1 MTATDE
7 SWRHNP
13 PKLVALALFI
23 WTRPKG
29 AGRVAWSRLTGRSQA
44 TQFNESRGRVD
55 QVTWQVLTRKASHLR
70 SAQNDAHSKPKVKQS
85 VNYAKQIQPRFPAKI
100 KGKRY
105 KSTKGQL
112 HKHRIDRPMKCQWLT
127 RRQSDKITEITG
139 EARRNAKTNDNKNF
153 DGKLH
158 NENSINQNANS
169 PSSLQYLIC
178 GNG

>member
-1 MTATDE
+1 M
-7 SWRHNP
+7 
-13 PKLVALALFI
+13 
-23 WTRPKG
+23 
-29 AGRVAWSRLTGRSQA
+29 
-44 TQFNESRGRVD
+44 
-55 QVTWQVLTRKASHLR
+55 SHLR

-85 VNYAKQIQPRFPAKI
+85 VSYAKQIQPRFPAKI

-139 EARRNAKTNDNKNF
+139 EARRTANTNDNKNF

-169 PSSLQYLIC
+169 PSSLQYQCFKIKLGSFKSREHINEK
-178 GNG
+178 GGGPYRGFGYLSLFSDPIVLARYSQRK

>member
-1 MTATDE
+1 MTTTDE

-44 TQFNESRGRVD
+44 TQFNESPGRVD

-85 VNYAKQIQPRFPAKI
+85 VNYAKQVQPRFPAKI
-100 KGKRY
+100 NGKRN
-105 KSTKGQL
+105 KTTKGQL

-127 RRQSDKITEITG
+127 RRESDKIHKNTSSKYRWG
-139 EARRNAKTNDNKNF
+139 EANR
-153 DGKLH
+153 
-158 NENSINQNANS
+158 EN
-169 PSSLQYLIC
+169 
-178 GNG
+178 